1 MGSSSSEKALH
12 VLLVCFPGQGHINPF
27 LRLANLLASHGLLV
41 TFCINKTTGGQ
52 MKIPKNNLPSDNK
65 PTIQF
70 DFFDEGLDDEQIKVT
85 PLDQL
90 MTRLEETGRK
100 ALPGIIEKYS
110 ENGQPVSCL
119 VSNPFLPW
127 VCDVAVSLDIPSA
140 ILWMQSC
147 ACFSSYYHYH
157 NKLARFPTE
166 NDAECDVVLP
176 SMPVLKH
183 DEVPSFL
190 HPSTPYPFLAT
201 AILGQFAYLDKVF
214 CILMETFQELE
225 PEIIRHVSTL
235 HNNIKPVGP
244 LCLTGKIS
252 GGDLMEVND
261 DCIKWLDGKDKSSVV
276 YISMGSVV
284 SMDPT
289 QREEFAYGLMN
300 SGLPFLWVVRPGYGE
315 GDEPDHQIIFPSGL
329 EGRGKMVRWAPQE
342 EVLRHPAVACFVTHC
357 GWNSTME
364 AISAG
369 KPVVTFPQW
378 GDQVT
383 DAKFLVDVFEV
394 GVRMG
399 RGATTTKLVKRD
411 EVERC
416 VVEATVGEKAEVLRR
431 NAMRWM
437 KEAEAAVA
445 EDGSST
451 RSLLEFVEEVKKR
464 NGATL

>member
-1 MGSSSSEKALH
+1 MGSSSSEKVLH

-41 TFCINKTTGGQ
+41 TFCINKTTGLK
-52 MKIPKNNLPSDNK
+52 MKMSDNK
-65 PTIQF
+65 SAVQF
-70 DFFDEGLDDEQIKVT
+70 DFFDEGLDEEQIKVI

-90 MTRLEETGRK
+90 MNRLEETGRK
-100 ALPGIIEKYS
+100 ALPEIIEKHS

-127 VCDVAVSLDIPSA
+127 VSDVAVSLDIPSA

-166 NDAECDVVLP
+166 NEPECDVVLP

-190 HPSTPYPFLAT
+190 HPSTPHPFLAT
-201 AILGQFAYLDKVF
+201 AILGQIAFLGKVF

-235 HNNIKPVGP
+235 QNNIKPVGP

-252 GGDLMEVND
+252 GGDLMEVDD
-261 DCIKWLDGKDKSSVV
+261 DCIKWLDGKDESSVV
-276 YISMGSVV
+276 YISMGSIV

-289 QREEFAYGLMN
+289 QREEFAYGLIN
-300 SGLPFLWVVRPGYGE
+300 SGLPFLWVVRPGHGE
-315 GDEPDHQIIFPSGL
+315 SDGPGHQIIFPSVL
-329 EGRGKMVRWAPQE
+329 EEKGKMVRWAPQE

-399 RGATTTKLVKRD
+399 RGATTTKMVKRE

-416 VVEATVGEKAEVLRR
+416 VVEATVGEKAEMLRR
-431 NAMRWM
+431 NAARWK

-464 NGATL
+464 NGTTS

>member
-1 MGSSSSEKALH
+1 
-12 VLLVCFPGQGHINPF
+12 
-27 LRLANLLASHGLLV
+27 
-41 TFCINKTTGGQ
+41 
-52 MKIPKNNLPSDNK
+52 MKIPTDNHLSDDKPS
-65 PTIQF
+65 IQF
-70 DFFDEGLDDEQIKVT
+70 DFFDEGLDEEQIKVI

-100 ALPGIIEKYS
+100 ALPEIIEKHS
-110 ENGQPVSCL
+110 QKGHPVSCL
-119 VSNPFLPW
+119 VSNPFIPW
-127 VCDVAVSLDIPSA
+127 VSDVALSLDIPSA

-147 ACFSSYYHYH
+147 ASFSCYYHYH
-157 NKLARFPTE
+157 NKLAHFPTE
-166 NDAECDVVLP
+166 NDPESDVVLP

-183 DEVPSFL
+183 DEFPSFL

-225 PEIIRHVSTL
+225 PEIIRHVSTF
-235 HNNIKPVGP
+235 HDNIKPVGP
-244 LCLTGKIS
+244 LCLSGKIN
-252 GGDLMEVND
+252 GGDLMEVDD
-261 DCIKWLDGKDKSSVV
+261 DCIKWLDGKDESSVV
-276 YISMGSVV
+276 YISMGSIV

-289 QREEFAYGLMN
+289 QREEFAYGLIN
-300 SGLPFLWVVRPGYGE
+300 SGLPFLWVVRPSQGE
-315 GDEPDHQIIFPSGL
+315 GDSSDHPFDFPSGM
-329 EGRGKMVRWAPQE
+329 EEKGKLVRWAPQE
-342 EVLRHPAVACFVTHC
+342 EVLRHPSVACFVTHC

-399 RGATTTKLVKRD
+399 RGAETTKLVKRD

-416 VVEATVGEKAEVLRR
+416 VVEATVGEKAEVLKR
-431 NAMRWM
+431 NAARWK
-437 KEAEAAVA
+437 KEAEGAVA
-445 EDGSST
+445 ETGSST
-451 RSLLEFVEEVKKR
+451 RSVMEFVEEVKKR
-464 NGATL
+464 CT